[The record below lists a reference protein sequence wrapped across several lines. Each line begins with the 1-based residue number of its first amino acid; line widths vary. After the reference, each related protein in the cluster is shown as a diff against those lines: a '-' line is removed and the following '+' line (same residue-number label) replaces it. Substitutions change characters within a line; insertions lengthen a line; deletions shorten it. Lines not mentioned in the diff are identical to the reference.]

1 MELAF
6 CSLAK
11 KNNISTASFQHA
23 ISKEISK
30 DILSIDSIYES
41 NIVDFYFVYNKN
53 TVLNSKLSRFHK
65 SKDIVIGIPEDLRR
79 GMHIKKSK
87 TLNNF
92 PILYASTNLYC
103 GNRGI
108 SNRAGASDVDK
119 AKFELEL
126 INNILGE
133 IRHKVEYKPYF
144 AKRYTGE
151 AIEIHEAKKKKI
163 FLLTRMK
170 LI

>member
-1 MELAF
+1 
-6 CSLAK
+6 
-11 KNNISTASFQHA
+11 
-23 ISKEISK
+23 
-30 DILSIDSIYES
+30 
-41 NIVDFYFVYNKN
+41 
-53 TVLNSKLSRFHK
+53 
-65 SKDIVIGIPEDLRR
+65 
-79 GMHIKKSK
+79 MHIKKSK
-87 TLNNF
+87 TLNKF

-126 INNILGE
+126 INNILGK

-151 AIEIHEAKKKKI
+151 SIEIHEAKNKKNI
-163 FLLTRMK
+163 FINENEIDLRYITKMQE
-170 LI
+170 